1 MCPCV
6 FVCVCV
12 CELHTY
18 VSTIKV
24 SLPGVITQQLNSMVT
39 KRGIPLPDRCRDIF
53 PTYPAKN
60 MCTKYSLT
68 HSYNCVAWHLIP
80 DSLGRCLE
88 QYIDQSIG
96 LCILIH
102 LSLTNLS
109 PSHTHTHTHSHTHTL
124 ALARTH
130 TCRGITIHRSWL
142 SRLTRKLSSC
152 QLEETTKTKSTWVRA
167 SRYSI
172 RIMHPS
178 CIAERQCL

>member
-1 MCPCV
+1 MFVHWQLTCV
-6 FVCVCV
+6 RVCLCVCVCV

-130 TCRGITIHRSWL
+130 NCRGITIHRS
-142 SRLTRKLSSC
+142 
-152 QLEETTKTKSTWVRA
+152 
-167 SRYSI
+167 
-172 RIMHPS
+172 
-178 CIAERQCL
+178 